1 MSHRKL
7 SLFSVIALVVVG
19 IIIGIIFVSSNSWT
33 DKSLA
38 EPQSAQVPAKD
49 LSESFYAVSNTLLP
63 TVVSISTSTI
73 VEPRLSDYDQF
84 FGPLLR
90 DFFGRDLRREEP
102 QPRERRGLGSGVI
115 ISNEGHIITNNHVI
129 DGAQDIT
136 VTLNDKRNFDARL
149 VGADPNTDIAVI
161 KIDADD
167 VPVAEFGNSENLR
180 IGEWVLAIGNPLH
193 LTSTVT
199 AGIISAKGRNIGI
212 LRGRSTQ
219 EQPSYAIENFIQT
232 DAAINPGNSGGALVD
247 MNGEV
252 IGINTAIASQTGG
265 YMGYGFAVP
274 SNLAKR
280 VMQDLIEKGYV
291 TRAWLGIS
299 MREVDETIAR
309 RFDMEKPMG
318 VIIEQV
324 MDDSPAQKA
333 GLKPLDVILK
343 LNDKDID
350 RSNQLQNQIALRD
363 PGETVELTIL
373 RDGERKKL
381 NVELGKRDN
390 EEKQKQRKS
399 GEASMLGLELRNL
412 TDNIR
417 SRLRHDYYDDTEG
430 VIVTGVQPMS
440 PAANAGI
447 QAGDVI
453 RKIEE
458 ETIEDVS
465 NFKEILNEHKDQ
477 NVVILTVQRLGS
489 SFHAF
494 VDVTATE

>member
-1 MSHRKL
+1 M
-7 SLFSVIALVVVG
+7 
-19 IIIGIIFVSSNSWT
+19 T
-33 DKSLA
+33 
-38 EPQSAQVPAKD
+38 
-49 LSESFYAVSNTLLP
+49 
-63 TVVSISTSTI
+63 
-73 VEPRLSDYDQF
+73 
-84 FGPLLR
+84 
-90 DFFGRDLRREEP
+90 
-102 QPRERRGLGSGVI
+102 
-115 ISNEGHIITNNHVI
+115 
-129 DGAQDIT
+129 
-136 VTLNDKRNFDARL
+136 DKRNFDAKL

-161 KIDADD
+161 KIEADD
-167 VPVAEFGNSENLR
+167 VPVAQFGNSEKLR

-212 LRGRSTQ
+212 LRGRTTQ

-252 IGINTAIASQTGG
+252 VGINTAIASQTGG
-265 YMGYGFAVP
+265 YMGYGFAVS
-274 SNLAKR
+274 SNLAER
-280 VMQDLIEKGYV
+280 VMRDLVEKGYV

-309 RFDMEKPMG
+309 RFDMEKPKG

-324 MDDSPAQKA
+324 MDGSPAKKA
-333 GLKPLDVILK
+333 GLKPLDIIVELEGTRI
-343 LNDKDID
+343 N

-363 PGETVELTIL
+363 PGESVKLTIL
-373 RDGERKKL
+373 RDGDRKTI
-381 NVELGKRDN
+381 NAELDKRDN
-390 EEKQKQRKS
+390 EERQQQRKS
-399 GEASMLGLELRNL
+399 SVEETSMLGLELRNL
-412 TDNIR
+412 SDNIR

-430 VIVTGVQPMS
+430 VIVTGIQPMS

-453 RKIEE
+453 RKIEK

-465 NFKEILNEHKDQ
+465 DFKNALKDYKDQ
-477 NVVILTVQRLGS
+477 NVVILTVQRLNS

-494 VDVTATE
+494 VDLTAME